1 MTPEEEHE
9 LNYYAECEAE
19 QQRAAIVGEILYD
32 TWLGIITEEQA
43 LGHLA
48 WNGVHIDT
56 IEQLHEMVE
65 DFIQSQ
71 QTQG

>member
-1 MTPEEEHE
+1 MTPEQEQE
-9 LNYYAECEAE
+9 LNYHAECEAE
-19 QQRAAIVGEILYD
+19 LKRAAIVGEILYD
-32 TWLGIITEEQA
+32 TWFCDITEEQA

-48 WNGVHIDT
+48 WNGVHINT
-56 IEQLHEMVE
+56 IEQLREMVK